1 VPSSVILA
9 RDHLEQA
16 VAILSVEDE
25 RTSQLRNIL
34 MRTIALMD
42 DITRKPEIEPGIVID
57 LARHRRRREG

>member
-1 VPSSVILA
+1 MPSSVILA

-25 RTSQLRNIL
+25 RTAQLRNIL

-42 DITRKPEIEPGIVID
+42 DITRKPALEPGIVID